1 MSPAKIFVTT
11 SLIHAVG
18 NLDIFSQLILFC
30 PLLLLPS
37 IFPNITVFSNKLPLR
52 WLNGITNSM
61 DMSLSRLWATVEDR
75 GAWHEALHGVAKS
88 RM

>member
-11 SLIHAVG
+11 SLIHALG

-37 IFPNITVFSNKLPLR
+37 IFPNISLFQQVASSMVG
-52 WLNGITNSM
+52 WHHQLNGHEFEQTMGDSGGQR
-61 DMSLSRLWATVEDR
+61 SLA
-75 GAWHEALHGVAKS
+75 
-88 RM
+88 